1 MQRGDA
7 HSRVRK
13 GVEVGGVVME
23 GSSDRLKLV
32 GGYAGSQVGK
42 GGLEAGPTGAVEERT
57 LRRAVE

>member
-1 MQRGDA
+1 
-7 HSRVRK
+7 
-13 GVEVGGVVME
+13 VEVGGVVME